1 MGANKEKNDMF
12 RTGNL
17 VLLLGYTIFAIMHVV
32 ITFLLGWDKWV
43 LFVIGAF
50 VGICWGIHI
59 KSIFTS
65 NQRLWVI
72 AFIMMINYFIYGVH
86 MTSTYDLAIVM
97 AAIMMLFIMTEIKPL
112 ITLCQITYYISMTY
126 DLAKYAMDGGK
137 FDILLI
143 CRIIMHYSVITMLA
157 YFLKTI
163 INKWEEVEAASQVEI
178 DKLTEST
185 NRLNDFLANVSHEI
199 RTPVNA
205 IIGLTGI
212 CIDKEKD
219 EDNKKN
225 LEAVRQAG
233 RRVSEQI
240 GDILDFSEIDRGN
253 IVSNLE
259 DYMLSS
265 AMNDLMNDFREMK
278 KDGVELIIDI
288 DPTIPAV
295 MNTDI
300 TKLKKIIKA
309 LVSNGIKY
317 TTEGGVYLKLHS
329 ERQSYGVNLCI
340 EVSDTGIGMTEEEL
354 EKVYERFYQTDS
366 GRTRTGSGLGLGL
379 SIVAGF
385 VSLLGGFMT
394 ITSKKDEG
402 TTVRVSLPQKVVEDD
417 PCASVNDVKS
427 VKVGAY
433 LNTFGLKNPM
443 VREYFIYQ
451 SVSLSDGLGLELHRV
466 ENVDNLKK
474 LSETVELTHLLVGED
489 EYMKDQS
496 VIDEF
501 AKKVVVMIVS
511 DSDFDI
517 PDGTKIRI
525 IKKPFY
531 VFPFVASLNSSI
543 VDRDTSN
550 SAIRL
555 EGVHALVVDDEPMNL
570 VVAKGILKQYGMEV
584 STATSGAESIEMCRD
599 HAYDII
605 FMDHMMAGMDGVEAM
620 KKIRADVKG
629 MNHDIPIVALTA
641 NAMSSAKQM
650 FISEG
655 VDGFVSKPIEIEEL
669 ERTMKR
675 VIPADM
681 ISFVSEEELF
691 SSSEKESDE
700 KNIVVNEN
708 DAIENNEEPPSS
720 VKDKLARLGVD
731 MDAGLVYCGGDTDLY
746 DELVIQ
752 FAEEASDKR
761 KKLRAFYND
770 RDMKNYE
777 IIIHAAKSTSKMVG
791 AGGLSEDAMKLEN
804 AAHEFDTRYI
814 DENHSRVLAEYK
826 KISDGILEAYGKPHP
841 EEDSSQESESDEEV
855 MEFGPS
861 DDEEVF
867 EFEASGDEVLEFADS
882 NDDEVMEFSP
892 SGDDEVMEFGPET
905 EE

>member
-1 MGANKEKNDMF
+1 MGANREKNDMF

-17 VLLLGYTIFAIMHVV
+17 VLLMGYTIFAIMHVV

-43 LFVIGAF
+43 IIVIAAF
-50 VGICWGIHI
+50 LGICWGIHI
-59 KSIFTS
+59 RSIFTS

-86 MTSTYDLAIVM
+86 LTSTYDLAIVM
-97 AAIMMLFIMTEIKPL
+97 AAIMMLFIMTGVKPL

-126 DLAKYAMDGGK
+126 DLGKYVMDGGK
-137 FDILLI
+137 FDILMI
-143 CRIIMHYSVITMLA
+143 CRIIMHYSVITMLS

-163 INKWEEVEAASQVEI
+163 INKWDEVEAASQVEI
-178 DKLTEST
+178 DQLTEST

-265 AMNDLMNDFREMK
+265 AMNDLMNDIRDMK
-278 KDGVELIIDI
+278 KEGVELVIDI

-295 MNTDI
+295 MNTDV

-329 ERQSYGVNLCI
+329 ERQDYGVNLCI

-379 SIVAGF
+379 SIVSGF

-402 TTVRVSLPQKVVEDD
+402 TTVRVSLPQKVVEYE
-417 PCASVNDVKS
+417 PCASINEAKN
-427 VKVGAY
+427 VKVGSY
-433 LNTFGLKNPM
+433 LGIYGFKNPM
-443 VREYFIYQ
+443 VREFFIHQ
-451 SVSLSDGLGLELHRV
+451 SVTMSGGLGLEVHRV
-466 ENVDNLKK
+466 ENIENLKK
-474 LSETVELTHLLVGED
+474 ITKTIELTHLLVGEE
-489 EYMKDQS
+489 EYKKDQGT
-496 VIDEF
+496 INEF
-501 AKKVVVMIVS
+501 AKNVVVMILS
-511 DSDFDI
+511 DSDIDI
-517 PDGTKIRI
+517 PSGTKIRV

-531 VFPFVASLNSSI
+531 VFPFVAALNSSL
-543 VDRDTSN
+543 VYNVSDHST
-550 SAIRL
+550 IRL
-555 EGVHALVVDDEPMNL
+555 KGVHALVVDDEPMNL

-584 STATSGAESIEMCRD
+584 STATSGTESIEMCRD

-620 KKIRADVKG
+620 KKIRTDVKG
-629 MNHDIPIVALTA
+629 LNHDIPIVALTA

-650 FISEG
+650 FIAEG
-655 VDGFVSKPIEIEEL
+655 FDGFVSKPIEIEEL

-675 VIPADM
+675 VLPADL
-681 ISFVSEEELF
+681 ISFESEEGLDTINESTEKSETDSADASAEIEE
-691 SSSEKESDE
+691 SSDS
-700 KNIVVNEN
+700 I
-708 DAIENNEEPPSS
+708 
-720 VKDKLARLGVD
+720 KDKLARLGID
-731 MDAGLVYCGGDTDLY
+731 IETGLMYCGGDTDLY
-746 DELVIQ
+746 DELILQ

-770 RDMKNYE
+770 KDMKNYE
-777 IIIHAAKSTSKMVG
+777 IIIHAAKSTSKMIG
-791 AGGLSEDAMKLEN
+791 AGELSDDAMKLEH
-804 AAHEFDTRYI
+804 AAHDFDMNYI
-814 DENHSRVLAEYK
+814 DENHSRVIDDYK
-826 KISDGILEAYGKPHP
+826 KITDGILEAYGKNK
-841 EEDSSQESESDEEV
+841 
-855 MEFGPS
+855 
-861 DDEEVF
+861 
-867 EFEASGDEVLEFADS
+867 ADEVELPDS
-882 NDDEVMEFSP
+882 DPESDEVMEFEASDNDEVFEFAA
-892 SGDDEVMEFGPET
+892 SSEDEVMEFGPADDDEVLEFEPKT

>member
-86 MTSTYDLAIVM
+86 LTSTYDLAIVM
-97 AAIMMLFIMTEIKPL
+97 AAIMMLFIMTGVKPL

-126 DLAKYAMDGGK
+126 DLGKYAMDGGK
-137 FDILLI
+137 FDILMI
-143 CRIIMHYSVITMLA
+143 CRIIMHYSVITMLS

-163 INKWEEVEAASQVEI
+163 INKWDEVEAASQVEI
-178 DKLTEST
+178 DQLTEST

-219 EDNKKN
+219 EDNKKD

-253 IVSNLE
+253 IVCNLE

-265 AMNDLMNDFREMK
+265 AMNDLMNDIREMK
-278 KDGVELIIDI
+278 KEGLEIVIDI

-295 MNTDI
+295 MNTDV

-329 ERQSYGVNLCI
+329 EKQDYGVNLCI

-379 SIVAGF
+379 SIVSGF

-402 TTVRVSLPQKVVEDD
+402 TTVRVSLPQKVVENE
-417 PCASVNDVKS
+417 PCASINETKNVR
-427 VKVGAY
+427 VGSY
-433 LNTFGLKNPM
+433 LSTFGFKNPM
-443 VREYFIYQ
+443 VREFFIHQ
-451 SVSLSDGLGLELHRV
+451 SVSMSGGLGLEVHRV
-466 ENVDNLKK
+466 ENIENLKK
-474 LSETVELTHLLVGED
+474 ISKTIELTHLLVGED
-489 EYMKDQS
+489 EYKKDRS
-496 VIDEF
+496 TINEF
-501 AKKVVVMIVS
+501 AKNVVVMVLS
-511 DSDFDI
+511 DSNI
-517 PDGTKIRI
+517 EVPSGTKIRV

-531 VFPFVASLNSSI
+531 VFPFVAALNSSL
-543 VDRDTSN
+543 VDTDSSHSTL
-550 SAIRL
+550 RL
-555 EGVHALVVDDEPMNL
+555 KDVHALVVDDEPMNL
-570 VVAKGILKQYGMEV
+570 VVAKGIFKQYGMEV

-599 HAYDII
+599 HKYDII

-629 MNHDIPIVALTA
+629 LNHDIPIVALTA

-655 VDGFVSKPIEIEEL
+655 FDGFVSKPIEIEEL

-675 VIPADM
+675 VIPADL
-681 ISFVSEEELF
+681 ISFVSEEEMDADTINALN
-691 SSSEKESDE
+691 EKS
-700 KNIVVNEN
+700 EN
-708 DAIENNEEPPSS
+708 DSVDASTEIEESS
-720 VKDKLARLGVD
+720 DSIKDKLGRLGINID
-731 MDAGLVYCGGDTDLY
+731 TGLMYCGGDTDLY
-746 DELVIQ
+746 DELILQ

-770 RDMKNYE
+770 KDMKNYE
-777 IIIHAAKSTSKMVG
+777 IIIHAAKSTSKMIG
-791 AGGLSEDAMKLEN
+791 AGELSEDAMKLEH
-804 AAHEFDTRYI
+804 AAHDFDMSYI
-814 DENHSRVLAEYK
+814 DENHLRVIDDYK
-826 KISDGILEAYGKPHP
+826 KITDGILEAYGKNK
-841 EEDSSQESESDEEV
+841 
-855 MEFGPS
+855 
-861 DDEEVF
+861 
-867 EFEASGDEVLEFADS
+867 ADEVELPDS
-882 NDDEVMEFSP
+882 DSDEVMEFEASDNDEVFEFAA
-892 SGDDEVMEFGPET
+892 SSEDEVMEFGASDDDEVLEFEPKT

>member
-86 MTSTYDLAIVM
+86 LTSTYDLAIVM
-97 AAIMMLFIMTEIKPL
+97 AAIMMLFIMTGVKPL

-126 DLAKYAMDGGK
+126 DLGKYAMDGGK
-137 FDILLI
+137 FDILMI
-143 CRIIMHYSVITMLA
+143 CRIIMHYSVITMLS

-163 INKWEEVEAASQVEI
+163 INKWDEVEAASQVEI
-178 DKLTEST
+178 DQLTEST

-219 EDNKKN
+219 EDNKKD

-253 IVSNLE
+253 IVCNLE

-265 AMNDLMNDFREMK
+265 AMNDLMNDIREMK
-278 KDGVELIIDI
+278 KEGLEIVIDI

-295 MNTDI
+295 MNTDV

-329 ERQSYGVNLCI
+329 EKQDYGVNLCI

-379 SIVAGF
+379 SIVSGF

-402 TTVRVSLPQKVVEDD
+402 TTVRVSLPQKVVENE
-417 PCASVNDVKS
+417 PCASINETKNVR
-427 VKVGAY
+427 VGSY
-433 LNTFGLKNPM
+433 LSTFGFKNPM
-443 VREYFIYQ
+443 VREFFIHQ
-451 SVSLSDGLGLELHRV
+451 SVSMSGGLGLEVHRV
-466 ENVDNLKK
+466 ENIENLKK
-474 LSETVELTHLLVGED
+474 ISKTIELTHLLVGED
-489 EYMKDQS
+489 EYKKDRS
-496 VIDEF
+496 TINEF
-501 AKKVVVMIVS
+501 AKNVVVMVLS
-511 DSDFDI
+511 DSNI
-517 PDGTKIRI
+517 EVPSGTKIRV

-531 VFPFVASLNSSI
+531 VFPFVAALNSSL
-543 VDRDTSN
+543 VDTDSSHSTL
-550 SAIRL
+550 RL
-555 EGVHALVVDDEPMNL
+555 KGVHALVVDDEPMNL
-570 VVAKGILKQYGMEV
+570 VVAKGIFKQYGMEV

-599 HAYDII
+599 HKYDII

-629 MNHDIPIVALTA
+629 LNHDIPIVALTA

-655 VDGFVSKPIEIEEL
+655 FDGFVSKPIEIEEL

-675 VIPADM
+675 VIPADL
-681 ISFVSEEELF
+681 ISFVSEEEMDADTINALN
-691 SSSEKESDE
+691 EKS
-700 KNIVVNEN
+700 EN
-708 DAIENNEEPPSS
+708 DSVDASVEIEESS
-720 VKDKLARLGVD
+720 DSIKDKLGRLGINID
-731 MDAGLVYCGGDTDLY
+731 TGLMYCGGDTDLY
-746 DELVIQ
+746 DELILQ

-770 RDMKNYE
+770 KDMKDYE
-777 IIIHAAKSTSKMVG
+777 IIIHAAKSTSKMIG
-791 AGGLSEDAMKLEN
+791 AGELSDDAMKLER
-804 AAHEFDTRYI
+804 AAHDFDMNYI
-814 DENHSRVLAEYK
+814 DENHLRVIDDYK
-826 KISDGILEAYGKPHP
+826 KITDGILEAYGKNK
-841 EEDSSQESESDEEV
+841 
-855 MEFGPS
+855 
-861 DDEEVF
+861 
-867 EFEASGDEVLEFADS
+867 ADEVELPDS
-882 NDDEVMEFSP
+882 DSDEVMEFEASDNDEVFEFAA
-892 SGDDEVMEFGPET
+892 SSEDEVMEFGASDDDEVLEFEPKT

>member
-1 MGANKEKNDMF
+1 MGANREKNDMF

-17 VLLLGYTIFAIMHVV
+17 VLLMGYTIFAIMHVV

-65 NQRLWVI
+65 SQRLWVI

-126 DLAKYAMDGGK
+126 DLVKYAMDGGK
-137 FDILLI
+137 FDILLM

-265 AMNDLMNDFREMK
+265 AMNDLMNDIRDMK
-278 KDGVELIIDI
+278 KEGVELVIDI

-295 MNTDI
+295 MNTDV

-329 ERQSYGVNLCI
+329 ERQDYGVNLCI

-379 SIVAGF
+379 SIVSGF

-402 TTVRVSLPQKVVEDD
+402 TTVRVSLPQKVVEYE
-417 PCASVNDVKS
+417 PCASINEAKN
-427 VKVGAY
+427 VKVGSY
-433 LNTFGLKNPM
+433 LGTYGFKNPM
-443 VREYFIYQ
+443 VREFFIHQ
-451 SVSLSDGLGLELHRV
+451 SVTMSGGLGLEVHRV
-466 ENVDNLKK
+466 ENIENLKK
-474 LSETVELTHLLVGED
+474 ITKTIELTHLLVGEE
-489 EYMKDQS
+489 EYKKDQGT
-496 VIDEF
+496 INEF
-501 AKKVVVMIVS
+501 AKNVVVMILS
-511 DSDFDI
+511 DSDIDI
-517 PDGTKIRI
+517 PSGTKIRV

-531 VFPFVASLNSSI
+531 VFPFVAALNSSL
-543 VDRDTSN
+543 VENVSDHST
-550 SAIRL
+550 IRL
-555 EGVHALVVDDEPMNL
+555 KGVHALVVDDEPMNL

-584 STATSGAESIEMCRD
+584 STATSGTESIEMCRD

-620 KKIRADVKG
+620 KKIRTDVKG
-629 MNHDIPIVALTA
+629 LNHDIPIVALTA

-650 FISEG
+650 FIAEG
-655 VDGFVSKPIEIEEL
+655 FDGFVSKPIEIEEL

-675 VIPADM
+675 VLPADL
-681 ISFVSEEELF
+681 ISFESEEGLDTINESTEKSETDSADASAEIEE
-691 SSSEKESDE
+691 SSDS
-700 KNIVVNEN
+700 I
-708 DAIENNEEPPSS
+708 
-720 VKDKLARLGVD
+720 KDKLARLGID
-731 MDAGLVYCGGDTDLY
+731 IETGLMYCGGDTDLY
-746 DELVIQ
+746 DELILQ

-770 RDMKNYE
+770 KDMKNYE
-777 IIIHAAKSTSKMVG
+777 IIIHAAKSTSKMIG
-791 AGGLSEDAMKLEN
+791 AGELSDDAMKLEH
-804 AAHEFDTRYI
+804 AAHDFDMNYI
-814 DENHSRVLAEYK
+814 DENHSRVIDDYK
-826 KISDGILEAYGKPHP
+826 KITDGILEAYGKNK
-841 EEDSSQESESDEEV
+841 
-855 MEFGPS
+855 
-861 DDEEVF
+861 
-867 EFEASGDEVLEFADS
+867 ADEVELPDS
-882 NDDEVMEFSP
+882 DPESDEVMEFEASDNDEVFEFAA
-892 SGDDEVMEFGPET
+892 SSEDEVMEFGPADDDEVLEFEPKT

>member
-86 MTSTYDLAIVM
+86 LTSTYDLAIVM
-97 AAIMMLFIMTEIKPL
+97 AAIMMLFIMTGVKPL

-126 DLAKYAMDGGK
+126 DLGKYAMDGGK
-137 FDILLI
+137 FDILMI
-143 CRIIMHYSVITMLA
+143 CRIIMHYSVITMLS

-163 INKWEEVEAASQVEI
+163 INKWDEVEAASQVEI
-178 DKLTEST
+178 DQLTEST

-219 EDNKKN
+219 EDNKKD

-253 IVSNLE
+253 IVCNLE

-265 AMNDLMNDFREMK
+265 AMNDLMNDIREMK
-278 KDGVELIIDI
+278 KEGVEIVIDI

-295 MNTDI
+295 MNTDV

-329 ERQSYGVNLCI
+329 EKQDYGVNLCI

-379 SIVAGF
+379 SIVSGF

-402 TTVRVSLPQKVVEDD
+402 TTVRVSLPQKVVENE
-417 PCASVNDVKS
+417 PCVSINETKNVR
-427 VKVGAY
+427 VGSY
-433 LNTFGLKNPM
+433 LSTFGFKNPM
-443 VREYFIYQ
+443 VREFFIHQ
-451 SVSLSDGLGLELHRV
+451 SVSMSGGLGLEVHRV
-466 ENVDNLKK
+466 ENIENLKK
-474 LSETVELTHLLVGED
+474 ISKTIELTHLLVGED
-489 EYMKDQS
+489 EYKKDQS
-496 VIDEF
+496 TINEF
-501 AKKVVVMIVS
+501 AKNVVVMVLS
-511 DSDFDI
+511 DSNI
-517 PDGTKIRI
+517 EAPSGTKIRV

-531 VFPFVASLNSSI
+531 VFPFVAALNSSL
-543 VDRDTSN
+543 VDTDSSHLTL
-550 SAIRL
+550 RL
-555 EGVHALVVDDEPMNL
+555 KGVHALVVDDEPMNL
-570 VVAKGILKQYGMEV
+570 VVAKGIFKQYGMEV

-599 HAYDII
+599 HKYDII

-629 MNHDIPIVALTA
+629 LNHEIPIVALTA

-655 VDGFVSKPIEIEEL
+655 FDGFVSKPIEIEEL

-675 VIPADM
+675 VIPADL
-681 ISFVSEEELF
+681 ISFVSEEEMDADTINALN
-691 SSSEKESDE
+691 EKS
-700 KNIVVNEN
+700 EN
-708 DAIENNEEPPSS
+708 DIVDASTEIEESLDS
-720 VKDKLARLGVD
+720 IKDKLARLGID
-731 MDAGLVYCGGDTDLY
+731 IETGLMYCGGDTDLY
-746 DELVIQ
+746 DELILQ

-770 RDMKNYE
+770 KDMKNYE
-777 IIIHAAKSTSKMVG
+777 IIIHAAKSTSKMIG
-791 AGGLSEDAMKLEN
+791 AGELSDDAMKLER
-804 AAHEFDTRYI
+804 AAHDFDMSYI
-814 DENHSRVLAEYK
+814 DENHLRVIDNYK
-826 KISDGILEAYGKPHP
+826 KITDGILEAYGKNK
-841 EEDSSQESESDEEV
+841 
-855 MEFGPS
+855 
-861 DDEEVF
+861 
-867 EFEASGDEVLEFADS
+867 ADEVELPDS
-882 NDDEVMEFSP
+882 DSDEVMEFEASDNDEVFEFAA
-892 SGDDEVMEFGPET
+892 SSEDEVMEFGASDDDEVLEFEPKT

>member
-86 MTSTYDLAIVM
+86 LTSTYDLAIVM
-97 AAIMMLFIMTEIKPL
+97 AAIMMLFIMTGVKPL

-126 DLAKYAMDGGK
+126 DLGKYAMDGGK
-137 FDILLI
+137 FDILMI
-143 CRIIMHYSVITMLA
+143 CRIIMHYSVITMLS

-163 INKWEEVEAASQVEI
+163 INKWDEVEAASQVEI
-178 DKLTEST
+178 DQLTEST

-219 EDNKKN
+219 EDNKKD

-253 IVSNLE
+253 IVCNLE

-265 AMNDLMNDFREMK
+265 AMNDLMNDIREMK
-278 KDGVELIIDI
+278 KEGVEIVIDI

-295 MNTDI
+295 MNTDV

-329 ERQSYGVNLCI
+329 EKQDYGVNLCI

-379 SIVAGF
+379 SIVSGF

-402 TTVRVSLPQKVVEDD
+402 TTVRVSLPQKVVENE
-417 PCASVNDVKS
+417 PCASINETKNVR
-427 VKVGAY
+427 VGSY
-433 LNTFGLKNPM
+433 LSTFGFKNPM
-443 VREYFIYQ
+443 VREFFIHQ
-451 SVSLSDGLGLELHRV
+451 SVSMSGGLGLEVHRV
-466 ENVDNLKK
+466 ENIENLKK
-474 LSETVELTHLLVGED
+474 ISKTIELTHLLVGED
-489 EYMKDQS
+489 EYKKDRS
-496 VIDEF
+496 TINEF
-501 AKKVVVMIVS
+501 AKNVVVMVLS
-511 DSDFDI
+511 DSNI
-517 PDGTKIRI
+517 EVPSGTKIRV

-531 VFPFVASLNSSI
+531 VFPFVAALNSSL
-543 VDRDTSN
+543 VDTDSSHSTL
-550 SAIRL
+550 RL
-555 EGVHALVVDDEPMNL
+555 KGVHALVVDDEPMNL
-570 VVAKGILKQYGMEV
+570 VVAKGIFKQYGMEV

-599 HAYDII
+599 HKYDII

-629 MNHDIPIVALTA
+629 LNHDIPIVALTA

-655 VDGFVSKPIEIEEL
+655 FDGFVSKPIEIEEL

-675 VIPADM
+675 VIPADL
-681 ISFVSEEELF
+681 ISFVSEEEMDADTINALN
-691 SSSEKESDE
+691 EKS
-700 KNIVVNEN
+700 EN
-708 DAIENNEEPPSS
+708 DSVDASAEIEESS
-720 VKDKLARLGVD
+720 DSIKDKLARLGID
-731 MDAGLVYCGGDTDLY
+731 IETGLMYCGGDTDLY
-746 DELVIQ
+746 DELILQ

-770 RDMKNYE
+770 KDMKNYE
-777 IIIHAAKSTSKMVG
+777 IIIHAAKSTSKMIG
-791 AGGLSEDAMKLEN
+791 AGELSEDAMKLEH
-804 AAHEFDTRYI
+804 AAHDFDMSYI
-814 DENHSRVLAEYK
+814 DENHLRVIDDYK
-826 KISDGILEAYGKPHP
+826 KITDGILEAYGKNK
-841 EEDSSQESESDEEV
+841 
-855 MEFGPS
+855 
-861 DDEEVF
+861 
-867 EFEASGDEVLEFADS
+867 ADEVELPDS
-882 NDDEVMEFSP
+882 DSDEVMEFEASDNDEVFEFAA
-892 SGDDEVMEFGPET
+892 SSEDEVMEFGASDDDEVLEFEPKT

>member
-86 MTSTYDLAIVM
+86 LTSTYDLAIVM
-97 AAIMMLFIMTEIKPL
+97 AAIMMLFIMTGVKPL

-126 DLAKYAMDGGK
+126 DLGKYAMDGGK
-137 FDILLI
+137 FDILMI
-143 CRIIMHYSVITMLA
+143 CRIIMHYSVITMLS

-163 INKWEEVEAASQVEI
+163 INKWDEVEAASQVEI
-178 DKLTEST
+178 DQLTEST

-219 EDNKKN
+219 EDNKKD

-253 IVSNLE
+253 IVCNLE

-265 AMNDLMNDFREMK
+265 AMNDLMNDIREMK
-278 KDGVELIIDI
+278 KEGVEIVIDI

-295 MNTDI
+295 MNTDV

-329 ERQSYGVNLCI
+329 EKQDYGVNLCI

-379 SIVAGF
+379 SIVSGF

-402 TTVRVSLPQKVVEDD
+402 TTVRVSLPQKVVENE
-417 PCASVNDVKS
+417 PCASINETKNVR
-427 VKVGAY
+427 VGSY
-433 LNTFGLKNPM
+433 LSTFGFKNPM
-443 VREYFIYQ
+443 VREFFIHQ
-451 SVSLSDGLGLELHRV
+451 SVSMSGGLGLEVHRV
-466 ENVDNLKK
+466 ENIENLKK
-474 LSETVELTHLLVGED
+474 ISKTIELTHLLVGED
-489 EYMKDQS
+489 EYKKDQS
-496 VIDEF
+496 TINEF
-501 AKKVVVMIVS
+501 AKNVVVMVLS
-511 DSDFDI
+511 DSNI
-517 PDGTKIRI
+517 EAPSGTKIRV

-531 VFPFVASLNSSI
+531 VFPFVAALNSSL
-543 VDRDTSN
+543 VDTDSSHLTL
-550 SAIRL
+550 RL
-555 EGVHALVVDDEPMNL
+555 KGVHALVVDDEPMNL
-570 VVAKGILKQYGMEV
+570 VVAKGIFKQYGMEV

-599 HAYDII
+599 HKYDII

-629 MNHDIPIVALTA
+629 LNHEIPIVALTA

-655 VDGFVSKPIEIEEL
+655 FDGFVSKPIEIEEL

-675 VIPADM
+675 VIPADL
-681 ISFVSEEELF
+681 ISFVSEEEMDADTINALN
-691 SSSEKESDE
+691 EKS
-700 KNIVVNEN
+700 EN
-708 DAIENNEEPPSS
+708 DIVDASTEIEESLDS
-720 VKDKLARLGVD
+720 IKDKLARLGID
-731 MDAGLVYCGGDTDLY
+731 IETGLMYCGGDTDLY
-746 DELVIQ
+746 DELILQ

-770 RDMKNYE
+770 KDMKNYE
-777 IIIHAAKSTSKMVG
+777 IIIHAAKSTSKMIG
-791 AGGLSEDAMKLEN
+791 AGELSDDAMKLER
-804 AAHEFDTRYI
+804 AAHDFDMSYI
-814 DENHSRVLAEYK
+814 DENHLRVIDNYK
-826 KISDGILEAYGKPHP
+826 KITDGILEAYGKNK
-841 EEDSSQESESDEEV
+841 
-855 MEFGPS
+855 
-861 DDEEVF
+861 
-867 EFEASGDEVLEFADS
+867 ADEVELPDS
-882 NDDEVMEFSP
+882 DSDEVMEFEASDNDEVFEFAA
-892 SGDDEVMEFGPET
+892 SSEDEVMEFGASDDDEVLEFEPKT

>member
-1 MGANKEKNDMF
+1 MGANREKNDMF

-17 VLLLGYTIFAIMHVV
+17 VLLMGYTIFAIMHVV

-126 DLAKYAMDGGK
+126 DLGKYVMDGGK
-137 FDILLI
+137 FDILMI

-163 INKWEEVEAASQVEI
+163 INKWDEVEAASQVEI
-178 DKLTEST
+178 DQLTEST

-240 GDILDFSEIDRGN
+240 GDILDFSEIDSGN

-265 AMNDLMNDFREMK
+265 AMNDLMNDIRDMK
-278 KDGVELIIDI
+278 KEGVELVIDI

-295 MNTDI
+295 MNTDV

-329 ERQSYGVNLCI
+329 ERQDYGVNLCI

-366 GRTRTGSGLGLGL
+366 SRTRTGSGLGLGL
-379 SIVAGF
+379 SIVSGF

-402 TTVRVSLPQKVVEDD
+402 TTVRVSLPQKVVEYE
-417 PCASVNDVKS
+417 PCASINEAKN
-427 VKVGAY
+427 VKVGSY
-433 LNTFGLKNPM
+433 LGTYGFKNPM
-443 VREYFIYQ
+443 VREFFIHQ
-451 SVSLSDGLGLELHRV
+451 SVTMSGGLGLEVHRV
-466 ENVDNLKK
+466 ENIENLKK
-474 LSETVELTHLLVGED
+474 ITKTIELTHLLVGEE
-489 EYMKDQS
+489 EYKKDQGT
-496 VIDEF
+496 INEF
-501 AKKVVVMIVS
+501 AKNVVVMILS
-511 DSDFDI
+511 DSDIEI
-517 PDGTKIRI
+517 PGGTKIRV
-525 IKKPFY
+525 IKKPFC
-531 VFPFVASLNSSI
+531 VFPFVAALNSSL
-543 VDRDTSN
+543 VENVSDHST
-550 SAIRL
+550 IRL
-555 EGVHALVVDDEPMNL
+555 KGVHALVVDDEPMNL

-599 HAYDII
+599 HEYDII

-629 MNHDIPIVALTA
+629 LNHDIPIVALTA

-650 FISEG
+650 FIAEG
-655 VDGFVSKPIEIEEL
+655 FDGFVSKPIEIEEL

-675 VIPADM
+675 VLPADL
-681 ISFVSEEELF
+681 ISFESEEGLDTINESTEKSETDSADASAEIEE
-691 SSSEKESDE
+691 SSDS
-700 KNIVVNEN
+700 I
-708 DAIENNEEPPSS
+708 
-720 VKDKLARLGVD
+720 KDKLARLGID
-731 MDAGLVYCGGDTDLY
+731 IETGLMYCGGDTDLY
-746 DELVIQ
+746 DELILQ

-770 RDMKNYE
+770 KDMKNYE
-777 IIIHAAKSTSKMVG
+777 IIIHAAKSTSKMIG
-791 AGGLSEDAMKLEN
+791 AGELSEDAMKLEH
-804 AAHEFDTRYI
+804 AAHDFDMNYI
-814 DENHSRVLAEYK
+814 DENHSRVIDDYK
-826 KISDGILEAYGKPHP
+826 KITDGILEAYGKNKADEVELP
-841 EEDSSQESESDEEV
+841 DSDSESDDV
-855 MEFGPS
+855 MEFEAS
-861 DDEEVF
+861 DNDEVF
-867 EFEASGDEVLEFADS
+867 EFAASSE
-882 NDDEVMEFSP
+882 
-892 SGDDEVMEFGPET
+892 DEVMEFGPADDDEVLEFEPKT

>member
-86 MTSTYDLAIVM
+86 LTSTYDLAIVM
-97 AAIMMLFIMTEIKPL
+97 AAIMMLFIMTGVKPL

-126 DLAKYAMDGGK
+126 DLGKYAMDGGK
-137 FDILLI
+137 FDILMI
-143 CRIIMHYSVITMLA
+143 CRIIMHYSVITMLS

-163 INKWEEVEAASQVEI
+163 INKWDEVEAASQVEI
-178 DKLTEST
+178 DQLTEST

-219 EDNKKN
+219 EDNKKD

-253 IVSNLE
+253 IVCNLE

-265 AMNDLMNDFREMK
+265 AMNDLMNDIREMK
-278 KDGVELIIDI
+278 KEGVEIVIDI

-295 MNTDI
+295 MNTDV

-329 ERQSYGVNLCI
+329 EKQDYGVNLCI

-379 SIVAGF
+379 SIVSGF

-402 TTVRVSLPQKVVEDD
+402 TTVRVSLPQKVVENE
-417 PCASVNDVKS
+417 PCVSINETKNVR
-427 VKVGAY
+427 VGSY
-433 LNTFGLKNPM
+433 LSTFGFKNPM
-443 VREYFIYQ
+443 VREFFIHQ
-451 SVSLSDGLGLELHRV
+451 SVSMSGGLGLEVHRV
-466 ENVDNLKK
+466 ENIENLKK
-474 LSETVELTHLLVGED
+474 ISKTIELTHLLVGED
-489 EYMKDQS
+489 EYKKDQS
-496 VIDEF
+496 TINEF
-501 AKKVVVMIVS
+501 AKNVVVMVLS
-511 DSDFDI
+511 DSNI
-517 PDGTKIRI
+517 EAPSGTKIRV

-531 VFPFVASLNSSI
+531 VFPFVAALNSSL
-543 VDRDTSN
+543 VDTDSSHLTL
-550 SAIRL
+550 RL
-555 EGVHALVVDDEPMNL
+555 KGVHALVVDDEPMNL
-570 VVAKGILKQYGMEV
+570 VVAKGIFKQYGMEV

-599 HAYDII
+599 HKYDII

-629 MNHDIPIVALTA
+629 LNHEIPIVALTA

-655 VDGFVSKPIEIEEL
+655 FDGFVSKPIEIEEL

-675 VIPADM
+675 VIPADL
-681 ISFVSEEELF
+681 ISFVSEEEMDADTINALN
-691 SSSEKESDE
+691 EKS
-700 KNIVVNEN
+700 EN
-708 DAIENNEEPPSS
+708 DIVDASTEIEESLDS
-720 VKDKLARLGVD
+720 IKDKLARLGID
-731 MDAGLVYCGGDTDLY
+731 IETGLMYCGGDTDLY
-746 DELVIQ
+746 DELILQ

-770 RDMKNYE
+770 KDMKNYE
-777 IIIHAAKSTSKMVG
+777 IIIHAAKSTSKMIG
-791 AGGLSEDAMKLEN
+791 AGELSEDAMKLEH
-804 AAHEFDTRYI
+804 AAHDFDMSYI
-814 DENHSRVLAEYK
+814 DENHSRVIDDYK
-826 KISDGILEAYGKPHP
+826 KITDGILEAYGKNK
-841 EEDSSQESESDEEV
+841 
-855 MEFGPS
+855 
-861 DDEEVF
+861 
-867 EFEASGDEVLEFADS
+867 ADEVELPDS
-882 NDDEVMEFSP
+882 DSDEVMEFEASDNDEVFEFAA
-892 SGDDEVMEFGPET
+892 SSEDEVMEFGASDDDEVLEFEPKT

>member
-86 MTSTYDLAIVM
+86 LTSTYDLAIVM
-97 AAIMMLFIMTEIKPL
+97 AAIMMLFIMTGVKPL

-126 DLAKYAMDGGK
+126 DLGKYAMDGGK
-137 FDILLI
+137 FDILMI
-143 CRIIMHYSVITMLA
+143 CRIIMHYSVITMLS

-163 INKWEEVEAASQVEI
+163 INKWDEVEAASQVEI
-178 DKLTEST
+178 DQLTEST

-219 EDNKKN
+219 EDNKKD

-253 IVSNLE
+253 IVCNLE

-265 AMNDLMNDFREMK
+265 AMNDLMNDIREMK
-278 KDGVELIIDI
+278 KEGVEIVIDI

-295 MNTDI
+295 MNTDV

-329 ERQSYGVNLCI
+329 EKQDYGVNLCI

-379 SIVAGF
+379 SIVSGF

-402 TTVRVSLPQKVVEDD
+402 TTVRVSLPQKVVENE
-417 PCASVNDVKS
+417 PCASINETKNVR
-427 VKVGAY
+427 VGSY
-433 LNTFGLKNPM
+433 LSTFGFKNPM
-443 VREYFIYQ
+443 VREFFIHQ
-451 SVSLSDGLGLELHRV
+451 SVSMSGGLGLEVHRV
-466 ENVDNLKK
+466 ENIENLKK
-474 LSETVELTHLLVGED
+474 ISKTIELTHLLVGED
-489 EYMKDQS
+489 EYKKDRS
-496 VIDEF
+496 TINEF
-501 AKKVVVMIVS
+501 AKNVVVMVLS
-511 DSDFDI
+511 DSNI
-517 PDGTKIRI
+517 EVPSGTKIRV

-531 VFPFVASLNSSI
+531 VFPFVAALNSSL
-543 VDRDTSN
+543 VDTDSSHSTL
-550 SAIRL
+550 RL
-555 EGVHALVVDDEPMNL
+555 KDVHALVVDDEPMNL
-570 VVAKGILKQYGMEV
+570 VVAKGIFKQYGMEV

-599 HAYDII
+599 HKYDII

-629 MNHDIPIVALTA
+629 LNHDIPIVALTA

-655 VDGFVSKPIEIEEL
+655 FDGFVSKPIEIEEL

-675 VIPADM
+675 VIPADL
-681 ISFVSEEELF
+681 ISFVSEEEMDADTINALN
-691 SSSEKESDE
+691 EKS
-700 KNIVVNEN
+700 EN
-708 DAIENNEEPPSS
+708 DSVDASTEIEESS
-720 VKDKLARLGVD
+720 DSIKDKLGRLGINID
-731 MDAGLVYCGGDTDLY
+731 TGLMYCGGDTDLY
-746 DELVIQ
+746 DELILQ

-770 RDMKNYE
+770 KDMKNYE
-777 IIIHAAKSTSKMVG
+777 IIIHAAKSTSKMIG
-791 AGGLSEDAMKLEN
+791 AGELSEDAMKLEH
-804 AAHEFDTRYI
+804 AAHDFDMSYI
-814 DENHSRVLAEYK
+814 DENHLRVIDDYK
-826 KISDGILEAYGKPHP
+826 KITDGILEAYGKNK
-841 EEDSSQESESDEEV
+841 
-855 MEFGPS
+855 
-861 DDEEVF
+861 
-867 EFEASGDEVLEFADS
+867 ADEVELPDS
-882 NDDEVMEFSP
+882 DSDEVMEFEASDNDEVFEFAA
-892 SGDDEVMEFGPET
+892 SSEDEVMEFGASDDDEVLEFEPKT

>member
-86 MTSTYDLAIVM
+86 LTSTYDLAIVM
-97 AAIMMLFIMTEIKPL
+97 AAIMMLFIMTGVKPL

-126 DLAKYAMDGGK
+126 DLGKYAMDGGK
-137 FDILLI
+137 FDILMI
-143 CRIIMHYSVITMLA
+143 CRIIMHYSVITMLS

-163 INKWEEVEAASQVEI
+163 INKWDEVEAASQVEI
-178 DKLTEST
+178 DQLTEST

-219 EDNKKN
+219 EDNKKD

-253 IVSNLE
+253 IVCNLE

-265 AMNDLMNDFREMK
+265 AMNDLMNDIREMK
-278 KDGVELIIDI
+278 KEGLEIVIDI

-295 MNTDI
+295 MNTDV

-329 ERQSYGVNLCI
+329 EKQDYGVNLCI

-379 SIVAGF
+379 SIVSGF

-402 TTVRVSLPQKVVEDD
+402 TTVRVSLPQKVVENE
-417 PCASVNDVKS
+417 PCASINETKNVR
-427 VKVGAY
+427 VGSY
-433 LNTFGLKNPM
+433 LSTFGFKNPM
-443 VREYFIYQ
+443 VREFFIHQ
-451 SVSLSDGLGLELHRV
+451 SVSMSSGLGLEVHRV
-466 ENVDNLKK
+466 ENIENLKK
-474 LSETVELTHLLVGED
+474 ISKTIELTHLLVGED
-489 EYMKDQS
+489 EYKKDRS
-496 VIDEF
+496 TINEF
-501 AKKVVVMIVS
+501 AKNVVVMVLS
-511 DSDFDI
+511 DSNI
-517 PDGTKIRI
+517 EVPSGTKIRV

-531 VFPFVASLNSSI
+531 VFPFVAALNSSL
-543 VDRDTSN
+543 VDTDSSHSTL
-550 SAIRL
+550 RL
-555 EGVHALVVDDEPMNL
+555 KGVHALVVDDEPMNL
-570 VVAKGILKQYGMEV
+570 VVAKGIFKQYGMEV

-599 HAYDII
+599 HKYDII

-629 MNHDIPIVALTA
+629 LNHDIPIVALTA

-655 VDGFVSKPIEIEEL
+655 FDGFVSKPIEIEEL

-675 VIPADM
+675 VIPADL
-681 ISFVSEEELF
+681 ISFVSEEEMDADTINALN
-691 SSSEKESDE
+691 EKS
-700 KNIVVNEN
+700 EN
-708 DAIENNEEPPSS
+708 DSVDASVEIEESS
-720 VKDKLARLGVD
+720 DSIKDKLGRLGINID
-731 MDAGLVYCGGDTDLY
+731 TGLMYCGGDTDLY
-746 DELVIQ
+746 DELILQ

-770 RDMKNYE
+770 KDMKNYE
-777 IIIHAAKSTSKMVG
+777 IIIHAAKSTSKMIG
-791 AGGLSEDAMKLEN
+791 AGELSDDAMKLER
-804 AAHEFDTRYI
+804 AAHDFDMNYI
-814 DENHSRVLAEYK
+814 DENHLRVIDDYK
-826 KISDGILEAYGKPHP
+826 KITDGILEAYGKNK
-841 EEDSSQESESDEEV
+841 
-855 MEFGPS
+855 
-861 DDEEVF
+861 
-867 EFEASGDEVLEFADS
+867 ADEVELPDS
-882 NDDEVMEFSP
+882 DSDEVMEFEASDNDEVFEFAA
-892 SGDDEVMEFGPET
+892 SSEDEVMEFGASDDDEVLEFEPKT

>member
-1 MGANKEKNDMF
+1 MGANREKNDMF

-137 FDILLI
+137 FDILLM

-163 INKWEEVEAASQVEI
+163 INKWDEVEAASQVEI
-178 DKLTEST
+178 DQLTEST

-265 AMNDLMNDFREMK
+265 AMNDLMNDIRDMK
-278 KDGVELIIDI
+278 KEGVELVIDI

-295 MNTDI
+295 MNTDV

-329 ERQSYGVNLCI
+329 ERQDYGVNLCI

-379 SIVAGF
+379 PIVSGF

-402 TTVRVSLPQKVVEDD
+402 TTVRVSLPQKVVEYE
-417 PCASVNDVKS
+417 PCASINEAKNVR
-427 VKVGAY
+427 VGSY
-433 LNTFGLKNPM
+433 LSTYGFKNPM
-443 VREYFIYQ
+443 VREFFIHQ
-451 SVSLSDGLGLELHRV
+451 SVTMSSGLGLEVHRV
-466 ENVDNLKK
+466 ENIENLKK
-474 LSETVELTHLLVGED
+474 ITKTIELTHLIVGEE
-489 EYMKDQS
+489 EYKKDQGT
-496 VIDEF
+496 INEF
-501 AKKVVVMIVS
+501 AKNVVVMILS
-511 DSDFDI
+511 DSDIEI
-517 PDGTKIRI
+517 PGGTKIRV
-525 IKKPFY
+525 IKKPFC
-531 VFPFVASLNSSI
+531 VFPFVAALNSSL
-543 VDRDTSN
+543 VENVSDHST
-550 SAIRL
+550 IRL
-555 EGVHALVVDDEPMNL
+555 KGVHALVVDDEPMNL
-570 VVAKGILKQYGMEV
+570 VVAKGIFKQYGMEV
-584 STATSGAESIEMCRD
+584 STATSGAESLEMCRD
-599 HAYDII
+599 HEYDII

-620 KKIRADVKG
+620 KKIRTDVKG
-629 MNHDIPIVALTA
+629 LNREIPIVALTA

-655 VDGFVSKPIEIEEL
+655 FDGFVSKPIEIEEL

-675 VIPADM
+675 VLPADL
-681 ISFVSEEELF
+681 ISFESEEGLDTINESTEKSETDSADASAEIEE
-691 SSSEKESDE
+691 SSDS
-700 KNIVVNEN
+700 I
-708 DAIENNEEPPSS
+708 
-720 VKDKLARLGVD
+720 KDKLARLGID
-731 MDAGLVYCGGDTDLY
+731 IETGLMYCGGDTDLY
-746 DELVIQ
+746 DELILQ

-770 RDMKNYE
+770 KDMKNYE
-777 IIIHAAKSTSKMVG
+777 IIIHAAKSTSKMIG
-791 AGGLSEDAMKLEN
+791 AGELSDDAMKLEH
-804 AAHEFDTRYI
+804 AAHDFDMNYI
-814 DENHSRVLAEYK
+814 DENHSRVIDDYK
-826 KISDGILEAYGKPHP
+826 KITDGILEAYGKNKADEVELP
-841 EEDSSQESESDEEV
+841 DSDSESDDV
-855 MEFGPS
+855 MEFEAS
-861 DDEEVF
+861 DNDEVF
-867 EFEASGDEVLEFADS
+867 EFAASSE
-882 NDDEVMEFSP
+882 
-892 SGDDEVMEFGPET
+892 DEVMEFGPADDDEVLEFEPKT

>member
-86 MTSTYDLAIVM
+86 LTSTYDLAIVM
-97 AAIMMLFIMTEIKPL
+97 AAIMMLFIMTGVKPL

-126 DLAKYAMDGGK
+126 DLGKYAMDGGK
-137 FDILLI
+137 FDILMI
-143 CRIIMHYSVITMLA
+143 CRIIMHYSVITMLS

-163 INKWEEVEAASQVEI
+163 INKWDEVEAASQVEI
-178 DKLTEST
+178 DQLTEST

-219 EDNKKN
+219 EDNKKD

-253 IVSNLE
+253 IVCNLE

-265 AMNDLMNDFREMK
+265 AMNDLMNDIREMK
-278 KDGVELIIDI
+278 KEGVEIVIDI

-295 MNTDI
+295 MNTDV

-329 ERQSYGVNLCI
+329 EKQDYGVNLCI

-379 SIVAGF
+379 SIVSGF

-402 TTVRVSLPQKVVEDD
+402 TTVRVSLPQKVVENE
-417 PCASVNDVKS
+417 PCASINETKNVR
-427 VKVGAY
+427 VGSY
-433 LNTFGLKNPM
+433 LSTFGFKNPM
-443 VREYFIYQ
+443 VREFFIHQ
-451 SVSLSDGLGLELHRV
+451 SVSMSGGLGLEVHRV
-466 ENVDNLKK
+466 ENIENLKK
-474 LSETVELTHLLVGED
+474 ISKTIELTHLLVGED
-489 EYMKDQS
+489 EYKKDQS
-496 VIDEF
+496 TINEF
-501 AKKVVVMIVS
+501 AKNVVVMVLS
-511 DSDFDI
+511 DSNI
-517 PDGTKIRI
+517 EVPSGTKIRV

-531 VFPFVASLNSSI
+531 VFPFVAALNSSL
-543 VDRDTSN
+543 VDTDSSHSTL
-550 SAIRL
+550 RL
-555 EGVHALVVDDEPMNL
+555 KGVHALVVDDEPMNL
-570 VVAKGILKQYGMEV
+570 VVAKGIFKQYGMEV

-599 HAYDII
+599 HKYDII

-629 MNHDIPIVALTA
+629 LNHDIPIVALTA

-655 VDGFVSKPIEIEEL
+655 FDGFVSKPIEIEEL

-675 VIPADM
+675 VIPADL
-681 ISFVSEEELF
+681 ISFVSEEEMDADTINALN
-691 SSSEKESDE
+691 EKS
-700 KNIVVNEN
+700 EN
-708 DAIENNEEPPSS
+708 DSVDASAEIEESS
-720 VKDKLARLGVD
+720 DSIKDKLGRLGINID
-731 MDAGLVYCGGDTDLY
+731 TGLMYCGGDTDLY
-746 DELVIQ
+746 DELILQ

-770 RDMKNYE
+770 KDMKNYE
-777 IIIHAAKSTSKMVG
+777 IIIHAAKSTSKMIG
-791 AGGLSEDAMKLEN
+791 AGELSEDAMKLEH
-804 AAHEFDTRYI
+804 AAHDFDMSYI
-814 DENHSRVLAEYK
+814 DENHSRVIDDYK
-826 KISDGILEAYGKPHP
+826 KITDGILEAYGKNK
-841 EEDSSQESESDEEV
+841 
-855 MEFGPS
+855 
-861 DDEEVF
+861 
-867 EFEASGDEVLEFADS
+867 ADEVELPDS
-882 NDDEVMEFSP
+882 DSDEVMEFEASDNDEVFEFAA
-892 SGDDEVMEFGPET
+892 SSEDEVMEFGASDDDEVLEFEPKT

>member
-86 MTSTYDLAIVM
+86 LTSTYDLAIVM
-97 AAIMMLFIMTEIKPL
+97 AAIMMLFIMTGVKPL

-126 DLAKYAMDGGK
+126 DLGKYAMDGGK
-137 FDILLI
+137 FDILMI
-143 CRIIMHYSVITMLA
+143 CRIIMHYSVITMLS

-163 INKWEEVEAASQVEI
+163 INKWDEVEAASQVEI
-178 DKLTEST
+178 DQLTEST

-219 EDNKKN
+219 EDNKKD

-253 IVSNLE
+253 IVCNLE

-265 AMNDLMNDFREMK
+265 AMNDLMNDIREMK
-278 KDGVELIIDI
+278 KEGVEIVIDI

-295 MNTDI
+295 MNTDV

-329 ERQSYGVNLCI
+329 EKQDYGVNLCI

-379 SIVAGF
+379 SIVSGF

-402 TTVRVSLPQKVVEDD
+402 TTVRVSLPQKVVENE
-417 PCASVNDVKS
+417 PCASINETKNVR
-427 VKVGAY
+427 VGSY
-433 LNTFGLKNPM
+433 LSTFGFKNPM
-443 VREYFIYQ
+443 VREFFIHQ
-451 SVSLSDGLGLELHRV
+451 SVSMSGGLGLEVHRV
-466 ENVDNLKK
+466 ENIENLKK
-474 LSETVELTHLLVGED
+474 ISKTIELTHLLVGED
-489 EYMKDQS
+489 EYKKDQS
-496 VIDEF
+496 TINEF
-501 AKKVVVMIVS
+501 AKNVVVMVLS
-511 DSDFDI
+511 DSNI
-517 PDGTKIRI
+517 EVPSGTKIRV

-531 VFPFVASLNSSI
+531 VFPFVAALNSSL
-543 VDRDTSN
+543 VDTDSSHSTL
-550 SAIRL
+550 RL
-555 EGVHALVVDDEPMNL
+555 KGVHALVVDDEPMNL
-570 VVAKGILKQYGMEV
+570 VVAKGIFKQYGMEV

-599 HAYDII
+599 HKYDII

-629 MNHDIPIVALTA
+629 FNHEIPIVALTA

-655 VDGFVSKPIEIEEL
+655 FDGFVSKPIEIEEL

-675 VIPADM
+675 VIPADL
-681 ISFVSEEELF
+681 ISFVSEEEMDADTINALN
-691 SSSEKESDE
+691 EKS
-700 KNIVVNEN
+700 EN
-708 DAIENNEEPPSS
+708 DIVDASTEIEESS
-720 VKDKLARLGVD
+720 DSIKDKLARLGID
-731 MDAGLVYCGGDTDLY
+731 IETGLMYCGGDTDLY
-746 DELVIQ
+746 DELILQ

-770 RDMKNYE
+770 KDMKNYE
-777 IIIHAAKSTSKMVG
+777 IIIHAAKSTSKMIG
-791 AGGLSEDAMKLEN
+791 AGELSEDAMKLEH
-804 AAHEFDTRYI
+804 AAHDFDMSYI
-814 DENHSRVLAEYK
+814 DENHLRVIDNYK
-826 KISDGILEAYGKPHP
+826 KITDGILEAYGKNK
-841 EEDSSQESESDEEV
+841 
-855 MEFGPS
+855 
-861 DDEEVF
+861 
-867 EFEASGDEVLEFADS
+867 ADEVELPDS
-882 NDDEVMEFSP
+882 DSDEVMEFEASDNDEVFEFAA
-892 SGDDEVMEFGPET
+892 SSEDEVMEFGASDDDEVLEFEPKT

>member
-86 MTSTYDLAIVM
+86 LTSTYDLAIVM
-97 AAIMMLFIMTEIKPL
+97 AAIMMLFIMTGVKPL

-126 DLAKYAMDGGK
+126 DLGKYAMDGGK
-137 FDILLI
+137 FDILMI
-143 CRIIMHYSVITMLA
+143 CRIIMHYSVITMLS

-163 INKWEEVEAASQVEI
+163 INKWDEVEAASQVEI
-178 DKLTEST
+178 DQLTEST

-219 EDNKKN
+219 EDNKKD

-253 IVSNLE
+253 IVCNLE

-265 AMNDLMNDFREMK
+265 AMNDLMNDIREMK
-278 KDGVELIIDI
+278 KEGVEIVIDI

-295 MNTDI
+295 MNTDV

-329 ERQSYGVNLCI
+329 EKQDYGVNLCI

-379 SIVAGF
+379 SIVSGF

-402 TTVRVSLPQKVVEDD
+402 TTVRVSLPQKVVENE
-417 PCASVNDVKS
+417 PCVSINETKNVR
-427 VKVGAY
+427 VGSY
-433 LNTFGLKNPM
+433 LSTFGFKNPM
-443 VREYFIYQ
+443 VREFFIHQ
-451 SVSLSDGLGLELHRV
+451 SVSMSGGLGLEVHRV
-466 ENVDNLKK
+466 ENIENLKK
-474 LSETVELTHLLVGED
+474 ISKTIELTHLLVGED
-489 EYMKDQS
+489 EYKKDQS
-496 VIDEF
+496 TINEF
-501 AKKVVVMIVS
+501 AKNVVVMVLS
-511 DSDFDI
+511 DSNI
-517 PDGTKIRI
+517 EAPSGTKIRV

-531 VFPFVASLNSSI
+531 VFPFVAALNSSL
-543 VDRDTSN
+543 VDTDSSHLTL
-550 SAIRL
+550 RL
-555 EGVHALVVDDEPMNL
+555 KGVHALVVDDEPMNL
-570 VVAKGILKQYGMEV
+570 VVAKGIFKQYGMEV

-599 HAYDII
+599 HKYDII

-629 MNHDIPIVALTA
+629 LNHEIPIVALTA

-655 VDGFVSKPIEIEEL
+655 FDGFVSKPIEIEEL

-675 VIPADM
+675 VIPADL
-681 ISFVSEEELF
+681 ISFVSEEEMDADTINALN
-691 SSSEKESDE
+691 EKS
-700 KNIVVNEN
+700 EN
-708 DAIENNEEPPSS
+708 DIVDASTEIEESS
-720 VKDKLARLGVD
+720 DSIKDKLARLGID
-731 MDAGLVYCGGDTDLY
+731 IETGLMYCGGDTDLY
-746 DELVIQ
+746 DELILQ

-770 RDMKNYE
+770 KDMKNYE
-777 IIIHAAKSTSKMVG
+777 IIIHAAKSTSKMIG
-791 AGGLSEDAMKLEN
+791 AGELSDDAMKLER
-804 AAHEFDTRYI
+804 AAHDFDMSYI
-814 DENHSRVLAEYK
+814 DENHLRVIDNYK
-826 KISDGILEAYGKPHP
+826 KITDGILEAYGKNK
-841 EEDSSQESESDEEV
+841 
-855 MEFGPS
+855 
-861 DDEEVF
+861 
-867 EFEASGDEVLEFADS
+867 ADEVELPDS
-882 NDDEVMEFSP
+882 DSDEVMEFEASDNDEVFEFAA
-892 SGDDEVMEFGPET
+892 SSEDEVMEFGASDDDEVLEFEPKT

>member
-1 MGANKEKNDMF
+1 MGANREKNDMF

-137 FDILLI
+137 FDILLM

-265 AMNDLMNDFREMK
+265 AMNDLMNDIRDMK
-278 KDGVELIIDI
+278 KEGVELVIDI

-295 MNTDI
+295 MNTDV

-329 ERQSYGVNLCI
+329 ERQDYGVNLCI

-379 SIVAGF
+379 SIVSGF

-402 TTVRVSLPQKVVEDD
+402 TTVRVSLPQKVVEYE
-417 PCASVNDVKS
+417 PCASINEAKN
-427 VKVGAY
+427 VKVGSY
-433 LNTFGLKNPM
+433 LGTYGFKNPM
-443 VREYFIYQ
+443 VREFFIHQ
-451 SVSLSDGLGLELHRV
+451 SVTMSGGLGLEVHRV
-466 ENVDNLKK
+466 ENIENLKK
-474 LSETVELTHLLVGED
+474 ITKTIELTHLLVGEE
-489 EYMKDQS
+489 EYKKDQGT
-496 VIDEF
+496 INEF
-501 AKKVVVMIVS
+501 AKNVVVMILS
-511 DSDFDI
+511 DSDIDI
-517 PDGTKIRI
+517 PSGTKIRV

-531 VFPFVASLNSSI
+531 VFPFVAALNSSL
-543 VDRDTSN
+543 VYNVSDHST
-550 SAIRL
+550 IRL
-555 EGVHALVVDDEPMNL
+555 KGVHALVVDDEPMNL

-584 STATSGAESIEMCRD
+584 STATSGTESIEMCRD

-620 KKIRADVKG
+620 KKIRTDVKG
-629 MNHDIPIVALTA
+629 LNHDIPIVALTA

-650 FISEG
+650 FIAEG
-655 VDGFVSKPIEIEEL
+655 FDGFVSKPIEIEEL

-675 VIPADM
+675 VLPADL
-681 ISFVSEEELF
+681 ISFESEEGLDTINESTEKSETDSADASAEIEE
-691 SSSEKESDE
+691 SSDS
-700 KNIVVNEN
+700 I
-708 DAIENNEEPPSS
+708 
-720 VKDKLARLGVD
+720 KDKLARLGID
-731 MDAGLVYCGGDTDLY
+731 IETGLMYCGGDTDLY
-746 DELVIQ
+746 DELILQ

-770 RDMKNYE
+770 KDMKNYE
-777 IIIHAAKSTSKMVG
+777 IIIHAAKSTSKMIG
-791 AGGLSEDAMKLEN
+791 AGELSDDAMKLEH
-804 AAHEFDTRYI
+804 AAHDFDMNYI
-814 DENHSRVLAEYK
+814 DENHSRVIDDYK
-826 KISDGILEAYGKPHP
+826 KITDGILEAYGKNK
-841 EEDSSQESESDEEV
+841 
-855 MEFGPS
+855 
-861 DDEEVF
+861 
-867 EFEASGDEVLEFADS
+867 ADEVELPDS
-882 NDDEVMEFSP
+882 DPESDEVMEFEASDNDEVFEFAA
-892 SGDDEVMEFGPET
+892 SSEDEVMEFGPADDDEVLEFEPKT

>member
-1 MGANKEKNDMF
+1 MGANREKNDMF

-86 MTSTYDLAIVM
+86 LTSTYDLAIVM
-97 AAIMMLFIMTEIKPL
+97 AAIMMLFIMTGVKPL

-126 DLAKYAMDGGK
+126 DLVKYAMDGGK
-137 FDILLI
+137 FDILLM

-265 AMNDLMNDFREMK
+265 AMNDLMNDIRDMK
-278 KDGVELIIDI
+278 KEGVELVIDI

-295 MNTDI
+295 MNTDV

-329 ERQSYGVNLCI
+329 ERQDYGVNLCI

-379 SIVAGF
+379 SIVSGF

-402 TTVRVSLPQKVVEDD
+402 TTVRVSLPQKVVEYE
-417 PCASVNDVKS
+417 PCASINEAKN
-427 VKVGAY
+427 VKVGSY
-433 LNTFGLKNPM
+433 LGTYGFKNPM
-443 VREYFIYQ
+443 VREFFIHQ
-451 SVSLSDGLGLELHRV
+451 SVTMSGGLGLEVHRV
-466 ENVDNLKK
+466 ENIENLKK
-474 LSETVELTHLLVGED
+474 ITKTIELTHLLVGEE
-489 EYMKDQS
+489 EYKKDQGT
-496 VIDEF
+496 INEF
-501 AKKVVVMIVS
+501 AKNVVVMILS
-511 DSDFDI
+511 DSDIEI
-517 PDGTKIRI
+517 PGGTKIRV

-531 VFPFVASLNSSI
+531 VFPFVAALNSSL
-543 VDRDTSN
+543 VENVSDHST
-550 SAIRL
+550 IRL
-555 EGVHALVVDDEPMNL
+555 KGVHALVVDDEPMNL

-584 STATSGAESIEMCRD
+584 STATSGTESIEMCRD

-620 KKIRADVKG
+620 KKIRTDVKG
-629 MNHDIPIVALTA
+629 LNHDIPIVALTA

-650 FISEG
+650 FIAEG
-655 VDGFVSKPIEIEEL
+655 FDGFVSKPIEIEEL

-675 VIPADM
+675 VLPADL
-681 ISFVSEEELF
+681 ISFESEEGLDTINESTEKSETDSADASAEIEE
-691 SSSEKESDE
+691 SSDS
-700 KNIVVNEN
+700 I
-708 DAIENNEEPPSS
+708 
-720 VKDKLARLGVD
+720 KDKLARLGID
-731 MDAGLVYCGGDTDLY
+731 IETGLMYCGGDTDLY
-746 DELVIQ
+746 DELILQ

-770 RDMKNYE
+770 KDMKNYE
-777 IIIHAAKSTSKMVG
+777 IIIHAAKSTSKMIG
-791 AGGLSEDAMKLEN
+791 AGELSDDAMKLEH
-804 AAHEFDTRYI
+804 AAHDFDMNYI
-814 DENHSRVLAEYK
+814 DENHSRVIDDYK
-826 KISDGILEAYGKPHP
+826 KITDGILEAYGKNK
-841 EEDSSQESESDEEV
+841 
-855 MEFGPS
+855 
-861 DDEEVF
+861 
-867 EFEASGDEVLEFADS
+867 ADEVELPDS
-882 NDDEVMEFSP
+882 DPESDEVMEFEASDNDEVFEFAA
-892 SGDDEVMEFGPET
+892 SSEDEVMEFGPADDDEVLEFEPKT

>member
-1 MGANKEKNDMF
+1 MGANREKNDMF

-137 FDILLI
+137 FDILLM

-163 INKWEEVEAASQVEI
+163 INKWDEVEAASQVEI
-178 DKLTEST
+178 DQLTEST

-265 AMNDLMNDFREMK
+265 AINDLMNDIRDMK
-278 KDGVELIIDI
+278 KEGVELVIDI

-295 MNTDI
+295 MNTDV

-329 ERQSYGVNLCI
+329 ERQDYGVNLCI

-379 SIVAGF
+379 PIVSGF

-402 TTVRVSLPQKVVEDD
+402 TTVRVSLPQKVVENE
-417 PCASVNDVKS
+417 PCASINESKNVR
-427 VKVGAY
+427 VGSY
-433 LNTFGLKNPM
+433 LSTYGFKNPM
-443 VREYFIYQ
+443 VREFFIHQ
-451 SVSLSDGLGLELHRV
+451 SVTMSGGLGLEVHRV
-466 ENVDNLKK
+466 ENIENLKK
-474 LSETVELTHLLVGED
+474 ITKTIELTHLIVGEE
-489 EYMKDQS
+489 EYKKDQGT
-496 VIDEF
+496 INEF
-501 AKKVVVMIVS
+501 AKNVVVMILS
-511 DSDFDI
+511 DSDIEI
-517 PDGTKIRI
+517 PGGTKIRV
-525 IKKPFY
+525 IKKPFC
-531 VFPFVASLNSSI
+531 VFPFVAALNSSL
-543 VDRDTSN
+543 VENVSDHST
-550 SAIRL
+550 IRL
-555 EGVHALVVDDEPMNL
+555 KGVHALVVDDEPMNL

-584 STATSGAESIEMCRD
+584 STATSGAESLEMCRD
-599 HAYDII
+599 HEYDII

-620 KKIRADVKG
+620 KKIRTDVKG
-629 MNHDIPIVALTA
+629 LNREIPIVALTA

-655 VDGFVSKPIEIEEL
+655 FDGFVSKPIEIEEL

-675 VIPADM
+675 VLPADL
-681 ISFVSEEELF
+681 ISFESEEGLDNINESTEKSETDSADASAEIEE
-691 SSSEKESDE
+691 SSDS
-700 KNIVVNEN
+700 I
-708 DAIENNEEPPSS
+708 
-720 VKDKLARLGVD
+720 KDKLARLGID
-731 MDAGLVYCGGDTDLY
+731 IETGLMYCGGDTDLY
-746 DELVIQ
+746 DELILQ

-770 RDMKNYE
+770 KDMKNYE
-777 IIIHAAKSTSKMVG
+777 IIIHAAKSTSKMIG
-791 AGGLSEDAMKLEN
+791 AGELSDDAMKLEH
-804 AAHEFDTRYI
+804 AAHDFDMNYI
-814 DENHSRVLAEYK
+814 DENHSRVIDDYK
-826 KISDGILEAYGKPHP
+826 KITDGILEAYGKNKADEVELP
-841 EEDSSQESESDEEV
+841 DSDSESDDV
-855 MEFGPS
+855 MEFEAS
-861 DDEEVF
+861 DNDEVF
-867 EFEASGDEVLEFADS
+867 EFAASSE
-882 NDDEVMEFSP
+882 
-892 SGDDEVMEFGPET
+892 DEVMEFGPADDDEVLEFEPKT

>member
-1 MGANKEKNDMF
+1 MGANREKNDMF

-137 FDILLI
+137 FDILLM

-163 INKWEEVEAASQVEI
+163 INKWDEVEAASQVEI
-178 DKLTEST
+178 DQLTEST

-265 AMNDLMNDFREMK
+265 AMNDLMNDIRDMK
-278 KDGVELIIDI
+278 KEGVELVIDI

-295 MNTDI
+295 MNTDV

-329 ERQSYGVNLCI
+329 ERQDYGVNLCI

-366 GRTRTGSGLGLGL
+366 SRTRTGSGLGLGL
-379 SIVAGF
+379 PIVSGF

-402 TTVRVSLPQKVVEDD
+402 TTVRVSLPQKVVEYE
-417 PCASVNDVKS
+417 PCASINEAKNVR
-427 VKVGAY
+427 VGSY
-433 LNTFGLKNPM
+433 LSTYGFKNPM
-443 VREYFIYQ
+443 VREFFIHQ
-451 SVSLSDGLGLELHRV
+451 SVTMSGGLGLEVHRV
-466 ENVDNLKK
+466 ENIENLKK
-474 LSETVELTHLLVGED
+474 ITKTIELTHLLVGEE
-489 EYMKDQS
+489 EYKKDQGT
-496 VIDEF
+496 INEF
-501 AKKVVVMIVS
+501 AKNVVVMILS
-511 DSDFDI
+511 DSDIEI
-517 PDGTKIRI
+517 PGGTKIRV
-525 IKKPFY
+525 IKKPFC
-531 VFPFVASLNSSI
+531 VFPFVAALNSSL
-543 VDRDTSN
+543 VENVSDHST
-550 SAIRL
+550 IRL
-555 EGVHALVVDDEPMNL
+555 KGVHALVVDDEPMNL

-584 STATSGAESIEMCRD
+584 STATSGAESLEMCRD
-599 HAYDII
+599 HEYDII

-620 KKIRADVKG
+620 KKIRTDVKG
-629 MNHDIPIVALTA
+629 LNREIPIVALTA

-655 VDGFVSKPIEIEEL
+655 FDGFVSKPIEIEEL

-675 VIPADM
+675 VLPADL
-681 ISFVSEEELF
+681 ISFESEEKLDTINESTEKSETDSADASAEIEE
-691 SSSEKESDE
+691 SSDS
-700 KNIVVNEN
+700 I
-708 DAIENNEEPPSS
+708 
-720 VKDKLARLGVD
+720 KDKLARLGID
-731 MDAGLVYCGGDTDLY
+731 IETGLMYCGGDTDLY
-746 DELVIQ
+746 DELILQ

-770 RDMKNYE
+770 KDMKNYE
-777 IIIHAAKSTSKMVG
+777 IIIHAAKSTSKMIG
-791 AGGLSEDAMKLEN
+791 AGELSDDAMKLEH
-804 AAHEFDTRYI
+804 AAHDFDMNYI
-814 DENHSRVLAEYK
+814 DENHSRVIDDYK
-826 KISDGILEAYGKPHP
+826 KITDGILEAYGKNK
-841 EEDSSQESESDEEV
+841 
-855 MEFGPS
+855 
-861 DDEEVF
+861 
-867 EFEASGDEVLEFADS
+867 ADEVELPDS
-882 NDDEVMEFSP
+882 DPESDEVMEFEASDNDEVFEFAA
-892 SGDDEVMEFGPET
+892 SSEDEVMEFGPADDDEVLEFEPKT